1 MKHCLKTKFKN
12 LFCNEFFIQTGKGPF
27 VAGQATTFFA
37 DCSMIGLA
45 GNKRKT
51 EKEMHMSRLYL
62 KTFNFPTLLTEEG
75 FLEEIKQTCYTT
87 YYPFRIVSYK
97 ELESLDFQPVT
108 IFYGGNGSGKTTM
121 LNIIAEKVA
130 AARDTLFNRSS
141 FFDDYLKMC
150 HYKLRGKPENIRI
163 ITSDDVFDFILNIL
177 VTISITCFKTK
188 SIRLFSLM

>member
-1 MKHCLKTKFKN
+1 
-12 LFCNEFFIQTGKGPF
+12 
-27 VAGQATTFFA
+27 
-37 DCSMIGLA
+37 
-45 GNKRKT
+45 
-51 EKEMHMSRLYL
+51 MSRLYL

-163 ITSDDVFDFILNIL
+163 ITSDDVFDFILNIR
-177 VTISITCFKTK
+177 SINEGLDAKRK
-188 SIRLFSLM
+188 ELFDEYLGRKYSQYRVRKLDDYQWKQGGSHSQSL